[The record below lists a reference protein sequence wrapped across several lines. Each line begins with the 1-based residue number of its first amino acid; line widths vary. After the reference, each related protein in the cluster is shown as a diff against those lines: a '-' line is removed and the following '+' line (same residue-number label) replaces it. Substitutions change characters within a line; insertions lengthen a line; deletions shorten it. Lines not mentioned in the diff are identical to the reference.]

1 MNVTDMHI
9 SLRQTVDRINSQR
22 ADQLL
27 DQEID
32 LELNRAMQRFINQR
46 YGKNNVYQEGFEES
60 QKRIDELRTLLTE
73 YESGVTFKEVL
84 RPGRVFVD
92 QFQLPENYMYLVNQ
106 RSKVFINDCQP
117 IAYNLISQ
125 QNIHYFTFNFL
136 QLMVNGNEFVDSIR
150 IQNTEFGTNPTT
162 SPTVWQASSQL
173 VSFGYSP
180 QAYPSWYEQVV
191 IDMLTN
197 PQPGFTIYA
206 ESYGPLNFP
215 GQFIVIVDVDGPGDF
230 FNWDASIGT
239 PTPLVS
245 VDSLNNQ
252 IASVPPHFWDQSDN
266 LVREP
271 RDSTYTE
278 DTVLNKFSQQDDIF
292 RLLDDPFN
300 STTHTSPL
308 TTIRGNFIDIYSNAI
323 FITSSAKI
331 TYLRNPQPINLS
343 LGIDCEL
350 PDHTHEEIIAM
361 AASSILEESADPR
374 YKTQV
379 AEAINRE

>member
-92 QFQLPENYMYLVNQ
+92 QFQLPANYMYLVNQ

-117 IAYNLISQ
+117 IAYNLIARPD
-125 QNIHYFTFNFL
+125 IYYFTFTFD
-136 QLMVNGNEFVDSIR
+136 QLLVNGNEFVDSIR
-150 IQNTEFGTNPTT
+150 MQNTEFGTTPTT
-162 SPTVWQASSQL
+162 NFPTVWNPSSDL
-173 VSFGYSP
+173 LALGYTSSSYP
-180 QAYPSWYEQVV
+180 QFINEVRADL
-191 IDMLTN
+191 IAN
-197 PQPGFTIYA
+197 PQPGFEIYW
-206 ESYGPLNFP
+206 ESYGPLNVPNNFV
-215 GQFIVIVDVDGPGDF
+215 VIVDPDTYPWFVY
-230 FNWDASIGT
+230 DASLGT

-245 VDSLNNQ
+245 IDNNDQ
-252 IASVPPHFWDQSDN
+252 INFVPPQFEDQSNN

-343 LGIDCEL
+343 LGTDCEL

-379 AEAINRE
+379 AESINRE

>member
-1 MNVTDMHI
+1 MHI

-84 RPGRVFVD
+84 RPGRIFVD

-117 IAYNLISQ
+117 IQYNLIARSDLY
-125 QNIHYFTFNFL
+125 YFTFTFD
-136 QLMVNGNEFVDSIR
+136 QLLVNGNEFVDSIR
-150 IQNTEFGTNPTT
+150 MQHTEFGTNPTT
-162 SPTVWQASSQL
+162 NYPTVWSPSSDL
-173 VSFGYSP
+173 LALGYTSSSYP
-180 QAYPSWYEQVV
+180 QF
-191 IDMLTN
+191 IDELIADIIAN
-197 PQPGFTIYA
+197 PEPGFEIYW
-206 ESYGPLNFP
+206 ESYGPLNEP
-215 GQFIVIVDVDGPGDF
+215 SNFIVIVDIDTHDWF
-230 FNWDASIGT
+230 IHDASLGT

-245 VDSLNNQ
+245 IDNNDQ
-252 IASVPPHFWDQSDN
+252 INSVPPQFEDQSNN

-278 DTVLNKFSQQDDIF
+278 DMVLNKFSQQDDIF

>member
-73 YESGVTFKEVL
+73 YESSVTFKEVL

-92 QFQLPENYMYLVNQ
+92 QFQLPANYMYLVNQ

-117 IAYNLISQ
+117 IQYNLIARPD
-125 QNIHYFTFNFL
+125 IYYFTFTFD
-136 QLMVNGNEFVDSIR
+136 QLLVNGNEFVGSIR
-150 IQNTEFGTNPTT
+150 MQDTALGTTPSN
-162 SPTVWQASSQL
+162 SVTVWNPSSDL
-173 VSFGYSP
+173 LALGYTSG
-180 QAYPSWYEQVV
+180 AYPQFINEVRADL
-191 IDMLTN
+191 IAN
-197 PQPGFTIYA
+197 PQPGFEIYW
-206 ESYGPLNFP
+206 ESYGPLNVP
-215 GQFIVIVDVDGPGDF
+215 NNFIVIVDPDTYPWF
-230 FNWDASIGT
+230 IYDASSGT

-245 VDSLNNQ
+245 IDNSNNQ
-252 IASVPPHFWDQSDN
+252 LNSVPPQFEDQSNN

-278 DTVLNKFSQQDDIF
+278 DMVLNKFSQQDDIF

-300 STTHTSPL
+300 STTHPSPL

-374 YKTQV
+374 YRTQV
-379 AEAINRE
+379 AESINRE

>member
-1 MNVTDMHI
+1 MHI

-84 RPGRVFVD
+84 KPDSIFVD
-92 QFQLPENYMYLVNQ
+92 QFQLPADYMYLVNQ
-106 RSKVFINDCQP
+106 RSKVFINNCQP
-117 IAYNLISQ
+117 IFYDLVANPDI
-125 QNIHYFTFNFL
+125 NYFTFTFD
-136 QLMVNGNEFVDSIR
+136 QLLVNGNEFVESIR
-150 IQNTEFGTNPTT
+150 LQDTEFGTNPVNFST
-162 SPTVWQASSQL
+162 PVWQPSADLVGQGYTSAS
-173 VSFGYSP
+173 YP
-180 QAYPSWYEQVV
+180 QFITEVRADIVA
-191 IDMLTN
+191 N
-197 PQPGFTIYA
+197 PLPGFEIYW
-206 ESYGPLNFP
+206 ESYGPLNVP
-215 GQFIVIVDVDGPGDF
+215 NNFIVIVDIDANPGF
-230 FNWDASIGT
+230 IWDASGGDT

-245 VDSLNNQ
+245 VDSLGNQ
-252 IASVPPHFWDQSDN
+252 ISFVPPQFEDRSNN
-266 LVREP
+266 LVRQP
-271 RDSTYTE
+271 RNTPYTE

-300 STTHTSPL
+300 GTTHTSPL
-308 TTIRGNFIDIYSNAI
+308 TTIRGNFIDIYTNAI

-379 AEAINRE
+379 AESINRE